1 MKARMRS
8 GRKGR
13 GRKAEDGGRNCRRQS
28 QSMRQNR
35 ATGRNSK

>member
-13 GRKAEDGGRNCRRQS
+13 EHKAEDGGRNCRRQG
-28 QSMRQNR
+28 QARRQNR
-35 ATGRNSK
+35 ATGRNNK